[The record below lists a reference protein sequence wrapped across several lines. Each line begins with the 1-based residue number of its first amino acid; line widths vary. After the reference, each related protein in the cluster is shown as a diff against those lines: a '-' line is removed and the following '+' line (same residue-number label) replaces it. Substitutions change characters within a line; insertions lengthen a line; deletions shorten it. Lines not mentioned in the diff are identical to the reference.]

1 MDMINKIIKK
11 YTMRKHF
18 ILEKSDQ
25 LLKIEIN
32 KREGQLISYEEI
44 KKLEKD
50 CYKKAKEIYSELNRK
65 KKN

>member
-1 MDMINKIIKK
+1 MNIISKIIRK

-25 LLKIEIN
+25 LFKIEIN
-32 KREGQLISYEEI
+32 KREGQLISYKEI

-50 CYKKAKEIYSELNRK
+50 CYKKAKEIYNDLSRK
-65 KKN
+65 K

>member
-11 YTMRKHF
+11 YTMRKYF

-25 LLKIEIN
+25 LLEIEIN

-44 KKLEKD
+44 KKLKKD
-50 CYKKAKEIYSELNRK
+50 CYKKAKKIYDDINRK
-65 KKN
+65 K